1 MGLERDEKQFLKDLE
16 DSYLKETSQI
26 IQKEIDFSALQK
38 KIFNLLK
45 RFELLEGLLNK
56 GAVFATYQKNFL
68 TLLTESYSLI
78 MRLTESLK
86 NIKFNYLLFIE
97 GSSAKGSLLR
107 EYTLE
112 DILSI
117 NGLLNVIQRSSG
129 EIRLVMNSISK
140 KTLGAKG
147 QDFKTE
153 EIRQSI
159 FEFYQSLE
167 GLLYSTTKNKNGK
180 KVTKKAN
187 KKLTEQFN
195 KLNTADERAAFRKK
209 NKVSSVV
216 HGSQLETAVEAALQH
231 LDELQNLSGIKLQRR
246 LIQLYSTDSAIFY
259 SRGDVTLRDAAGNIE
274 RELQLKNLSSGM
286 AQVAQ
291 IGTLK
296 KTLITISYYIIKAD
310 REKVEPKKLV
320 SELLA
325 KEDKISKTYS
335 EAKDRVVKAALDE
348 YFKEF
353 VK

>member
-16 DSYLKETSQI
+16 NNYLKETSQI
-26 IQKEIDFSALQK
+26 IQKEIDFSVLQK

-45 RFELLEGLLNK
+45 RFDILEDLLNK

-68 TLLTESYSLI
+68 ILLTESYSLI
-78 MRLTESLK
+78 MRLTEALK
-86 NIKFNYLLFIE
+86 QVKFNYLLFIE
-97 GSSAKGSLLR
+97 GSTENRSLLR

-117 NGLLNVIQRSSG
+117 DGLLNVTQRSSG
-129 EIRLVMNSISK
+129 EIRLVMNSLSK
-140 KTLGAKG
+140 GTLKTKG
-147 QDFKTE
+147 QDFKTQ
-153 EIRQSI
+153 EIRENI
-159 FEFYQSLE
+159 FKFYQSLE
-167 GLLYSTTKNKNGK
+167 GLLYSTKKNKNGK
-180 KVTKKAN
+180 KINKKAN
-187 KKLTEQFN
+187 KKLIEQFN
-195 KLNTADERAAFRKK
+195 KLNTAGERAAFRKK

-216 HGSQLETAVEAALQH
+216 RGSQLETAVEVALQH

-291 IGTLK
+291 IETLK
-296 KTLITISYYIIKAD
+296 KTLITISYYIIKAE
-310 REKVEPKKLV
+310 REMVEPKKLV

-335 EAKDRVVKAALDE
+335 AAKEKTVHEALDK
-348 YFKEF
+348 YFQEF
-353 VK
+353 FK